1 MKSQLENNKTKKLQ
15 EVLTTVSRKQGQRK
29 GKSQLLS
36 EQEKNRWEPSFRE
49 YIDFI

>member
-1 MKSQLENNKTKKLQ
+1 LDVENLNEQEFMKSQLENNKTKKLQ

-36 EQEKNRWEPSFRE
+36 EQEKK
-49 YIDFI
+49 